1 LKADPPRVP
10 CIMRRVDDWSL
21 DPLAFASGAVALLL
35 YAQGFARLRRRR
47 VEHARPWRAALYG
60 AGVTVAVLALVSP
73 IDTIGEEQ
81 LLSAHMLQHLMLGDV
96 APLLLVLGVS
106 GPMAVFLL
114 PARPMRAL
122 ARVRPLR
129 RLLSFLLRPRSSFA
143 VWALAIGAWHVPA
156 AYDAAIAHP
165 AVHALE
171 HISFV
176 LAGLLV
182 WTQIVD
188 PTRHA
193 RLTPGGRAVFA
204 GAVLVAGMALS
215 EVLLV
220 MGPLYPHY
228 AHVVDRPFGF
238 TAGEDQNRAGLL
250 MMAEQ
255 IATLGT
261 AAALLLWAH
270 VEHVQ
275 ESYTS

>member
-1 LKADPPRVP
+1 MRLVGHWSFDPV
-10 CIMRRVDDWSL
+10 
-21 DPLAFASGAVALLL
+21 AFASGAVALLL

-47 VEHARPWRAALYG
+47 VVHARPWRAGIYG
-60 AGVTVAVLALVSP
+60 AGVAVAVLALVSP
-73 IDTIGEEQ
+73 IDTIGEKQ
-81 LLSAHMLQHLMLGDV
+81 LLSAHMLQHLLLGDV
-96 APLLLVLGVS
+96 APLLVVLGVS

-114 PARPMRAL
+114 PARPMRVV
-122 ARVRPLR
+122 ARVQPLR
-129 RLLSFLLRPRSSFA
+129 RLLSFLLRPRVSFA
-143 VWALAIGAWHVPA
+143 GWAVAIGAWHVPA

-165 AVHALE
+165 PVHVLE
-171 HISFV
+171 HSSFV

-204 GAVLVAGMALS
+204 GAVLLAGMALS

-220 MGPLYPHY
+220 MHPLYRHY
-228 AHVVDRPFGF
+228 ADVVDRPFGF
-238 TAGEDQNRAGLL
+238 TAGQDQNRAGLL

-270 VEHVQ
+270 VERVQ

>member
-1 LKADPPRVP
+1 
-10 CIMRRVDDWSL
+10 MRPVGSWSL
-21 DPLAFASGAVALLL
+21 DPLAFAAGVVALAL

-47 VEHARPWRAALYG
+47 VDLARPWRATLYA
-60 AGVTVAVLALVSP
+60 AGLAVTVLALVSP

-81 LLSAHMLQHLMLGDV
+81 LLSAHMLQHLLIGDV

-114 PARPMRAL
+114 PARPMRVL

-129 RLLSFLLRPRSSFA
+129 RLLSFLLHPRASFA
-143 VWALAIGAWHVPA
+143 GWAVAIGAWHVPA

-165 AVHALE
+165 AVHVVE
-171 HISFV
+171 HVSFV
-176 LAGLLV
+176 VAGLLV

-204 GAVLVAGMALS
+204 GAVLLAGMALS

-220 MGPLYPHY
+220 MRPLYPHY
-228 AHVVDRPFGF
+228 ANVVDRPFGF

-270 VEHVQ
+270 VERVQ
-275 ESYTS
+275 GSYTS

>member
-1 LKADPPRVP
+1 MGLVGN
-10 CIMRRVDDWSL
+10 WSL
-21 DPLAFASGAVALLL
+21 DPLALSAGAVALAL
-35 YAQGFARLRRRR
+35 YAQGFSRLRRRR
-47 VEHARPWRAALYG
+47 VDLARLWHATLYT
-60 AGVTVAVLALVSP
+60 AGVAVAVLALVSP

-81 LLSAHMLQHLMLGDV
+81 LLSAHMLQHLLLGDV

-114 PARPMRAL
+114 PARPLRAL
-122 ARVRPLR
+122 AHARSLR
-129 RLLSFLLRPRSSFA
+129 RLLSFLLHPRVSFA
-143 VWALAIGAWHVPA
+143 GWALAIGAWHVPA

-165 AVHALE
+165 AVHVLE

-204 GAVLVAGMALS
+204 GAVLLAGMALS

-220 MGPLYPHY
+220 MRPLYQHY
-228 AHVVDRPFGF
+228 TSVVDRPFGL
-238 TAGEDQNRAGLL
+238 TAGEDQDRAGLL

-261 AAALLLWAH
+261 AAALLLWTH
-270 VEHVQ
+270 VERVQ
-275 ESYTS
+275 GSYTS

>member
-1 LKADPPRVP
+1 
-10 CIMRRVDDWSL
+10 MRMVGNWSL
-21 DPLAFASGAVALLL
+21 DPLPFAAGAIALAL
-35 YAQGFARLRRRR
+35 YAQGFARLRGRR
-47 VEHARPWRAALYG
+47 VELARPWRATLYV
-60 AGVTVAVLALVSP
+60 AGVAVTVLALVSP
-73 IDTIGEEQ
+73 IDTMGEEK
-81 LLSAHMLQHLMLGDV
+81 LLSAHMLQHLLLGDV

-122 ARVRPLR
+122 ARVQPLR
-129 RLLSFLLRPRSSFA
+129 RLLSFLLQPPVSFA
-143 VWALAIGAWHVPA
+143 GWALAIGAWHVPA
-156 AYDAAIAHP
+156 AYDTAIAHP
-165 AVHALE
+165 AVHVLE

-176 LAGLLV
+176 LAGLLI
-182 WTQIVD
+182 WTQIID

-204 GAVLVAGMALS
+204 GAVLLAGMALS

-220 MGPLYPHY
+220 MRPLYPHY
-228 AHVVDRPFGF
+228 ADVVDRPFGF
-238 TAGEDQNRAGLL
+238 TAGEDQDRAGLL

-270 VEHVQ
+270 VERVQ
-275 ESYTS
+275 ASYTS

>member
-1 LKADPPRVP
+1 
-10 CIMRRVDDWSL
+10 MRPVGDWSL
-21 DPLAFASGAVALLL
+21 DPLALTSGAVALVL

-47 VEHARPWRAALYG
+47 VEHARPWRAAVYG
-60 AGVTVAVLALVSP
+60 AGVAVAVLALVSP

-96 APLLLVLGVS
+96 GPLLLVLGVS

-114 PARPMRAL
+114 PARPMRAV
-122 ARVRPLR
+122 ARFRPLR
-129 RLLSFLLRPRSSFA
+129 RLLSFLLRPRVSFA
-143 VWALAIGAWHVPA
+143 GWAVAIAAWHVPA

-182 WTQIVD
+182 WTQILD
-188 PTRHA
+188 PTRRA

-204 GAVLVAGMALS
+204 GAVLLAGMALS
-215 EVLLV
+215 ELLLV
-220 MGPLYPHY
+220 MHPLYPHY
-228 AHVVDRPFGF
+228 AHVADRPLGF

-270 VEHVQ
+270 VERVQ

>member
-1 LKADPPRVP
+1 
-10 CIMRRVDDWSL
+10 MRLMGDWSF
-21 DPLAFASGAVALLL
+21 DPVAFASGAVALLL

-47 VEHARPWRAALYG
+47 VVHARPWRAGIYG
-60 AGVTVAVLALVSP
+60 AGVAVAVLALVSP
-73 IDTIGEEQ
+73 IDTIGEDQ
-81 LLSAHMLQHLMLGDV
+81 LLSAHMLQHLLLGDV

-114 PARPMRAL
+114 PARSMRVV
-122 ARVRPLR
+122 ARFQPLR
-129 RLLSFLLRPRSSFA
+129 RLLSFLLRPRVSFA
-143 VWALAIGAWHVPA
+143 GWAVAIGAWHVPA

-176 LAGLLV
+176 VAGLLV

-204 GAVLVAGMALS
+204 GAVLLAGMALS
-215 EVLLV
+215 EVLLL
-220 MGPLYPHY
+220 MHPLYPHY

-238 TAGEDQNRAGLL
+238 TAGQDQNRAGLL

-270 VEHVQ
+270 VERVQ